1 MQHVLAIY
9 DTLRQP
15 RASMVLER
23 SIEMGEIFQ
32 SYRNNN
38 ETLRHRLTGMW
49 EPVWN
54 YDFESEVS
62 EAIKVMEKD
71 SHFAAAETQKI
82 RSRM

>member
-1 MQHVLAIY
+1 
-9 DTLRQP
+9 
-15 RASMVLER
+15 MVLER

-38 ETLRHRLTGMW
+38 ESLRHRLTGMW

-62 EAIKVMEKD
+62 EAIKVMERD
-71 SHFAAAETQKI
+71 SHFAAAETQGI
-82 RSRM
+82 RSCM